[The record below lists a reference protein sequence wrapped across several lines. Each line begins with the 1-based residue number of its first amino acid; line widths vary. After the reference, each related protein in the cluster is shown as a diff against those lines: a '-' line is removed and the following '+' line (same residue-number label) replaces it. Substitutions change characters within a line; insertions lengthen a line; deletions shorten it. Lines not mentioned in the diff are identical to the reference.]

1 MDASDVVTIVKD
13 QVDAYNT
20 RDIDGVMRYYADD
33 AVILDGFGA
42 VIAEGRD
49 GIRAVYERVFTNNPE
64 LHADI
69 PTAFS
74 VGNWVAI
81 HSIAANWAMQ
91 DGSRQQMQWIEVYQV
106 SNEKIKRVQ
115 LFR

>member
-20 RDIDGVMRYYADD
+20 RDIDAVMRYYADD

-49 GIRAVYERVFTNNPE
+49 GIRAVYERVFTNNPCRRPNGFQRWQLGRDSFDSAE
-64 LHADI
+64 LGDAGR
-69 PTAFS
+69 PQ
-74 VGNWVAI
+74 VANAVDRRL
-81 HSIAANWAMQ
+81 S
-91 DGSRQQMQWIEVYQV
+91 GE
-106 SNEKIKRVQ
+106 
-115 LFR
+115 